1 MSYTMQYLKS
11 GGHIK
16 RILAGTIG
24 HKGLVAP
31 LSRVKNFTY
40 SNELF
45 SVRIDGDGEYAK
57 FNTQLVE
64 SPHLVLANLFLENG
78 VSFNVPLSKRSDGRV
93 ELDMR
98 KGNLP
103 ARWALMIY
111 EFGLD
116 RNNDNKSGDVE
127 VVSYVDTEFDKQN
140 SDFKFSADC
149 GMEGH
154 LYSDDKAQ
162 ALNDFISQSPI
173 KFNNTPSL
181 TNRCM
186 VDMSK
191 FIPFYRYG
199 RGSNGS
205 LRIKKAP
212 YVSLDKM
219 KKLDYY
225 ERRIHADNFDSHWN
239 PSSDDSN
246 GSDGSNVW
254 NPANVWSSSA
264 TKIFTNECVS
274 LSNDDKKYHCDIG
287 CSEGS
292 FGFPLSSYYNAMHFI
307 FSRKP
312 FEYPGEYD
320 GSNNYFVRDSFQKE
334 ELVVLKENLNKMG
347 GCAEFVERPL
357 QDTNDVINMMNF
369 KIVN

>member
-1 MSYTMQYLKS
+1 MNFLKS

-24 HKGLVAP
+24 HKGIAAP
-31 LSRVKNFTY
+31 LSKWKNFTY

-45 SVRIDGDGEYAK
+45 SVRIDGKYAK

-64 SPHLVLANLFLENG
+64 SPHLVLANRFLENG
-78 VSFNVPLSKRSDGRV
+78 VSLDVPLLERPDGRF

-116 RNNDNKSGDVE
+116 RNNCGDIE

-140 SDFKFSADC
+140 LDFGFSADC
-149 GMEGH
+149 GKESH

-162 ALNDFISQSPI
+162 ALNDFISQSPV
-173 KFNNTPSL
+173 KFNNIPSL
-181 TNRCM
+181 TNRSM

-199 RGSNGS
+199 RGSNGK
-205 LRIKKAP
+205 LCVKKAP
-212 YVSLDKM
+212 HVSLDKM
-219 KKLDYY
+219 KKLNYY
-225 ERRIHADNFDSHWN
+225 ERRIHADSFDSGRH
-239 PSSDDSN
+239 PSNNDSY
-246 GSDGSNVW
+246 GSDVW
-254 NPANVWSSSA
+254 NPANVWSSCA
-264 TKIFTNECVS
+264 TKIFTDECVS
-274 LSNDDKKYHCDIG
+274 LSNDNEKYHCDIG

-292 FGFPLSSYYNAMHFI
+292 FGFPLSSYYNAMHFLL
-307 FSRKP
+307 SRKP

-320 GSNNYFVRDSFQKE
+320 GSNDYYVRDSFQKE

-347 GCAEFVERPL
+347 GCAVFITKPL
-357 QDTNDVINMMNF
+357 QDINDVVKMANINILAE
-369 KIVN
+369 K

>member
-1 MSYTMQYLKS
+1 MNFLKS

-24 HKGLVAP
+24 HKSIAAP
-31 LSRVKNFTY
+31 LSKWNNFTY

-45 SVRIDGDGEYAK
+45 SVRIDGKYAK

-64 SPHLVLANLFLENG
+64 SPHLILANRFLENR
-78 VSFNVPLSKRSDGRV
+78 VSLNVPLLERPDGRF

-111 EFGLD
+111 EFGINRYSK
-116 RNNDNKSGDVE
+116 RNDFDI
-127 VVSYVDTEFDKQN
+127 VSYVDTEFDKQN
-140 SDFKFSADC
+140 SDFEFSADC
-149 GMEGH
+149 GTEGH
-154 LYSDDKAQ
+154 LYSDDKAR

-173 KFNNTPSL
+173 KFNNTASL
-181 TNRCM
+181 TDISM
-186 VDMSK
+186 VDMSG
-191 FIPFYRYG
+191 FIPFYRN
-199 RGSNGS
+199 RLMANGL

-219 KKLDYY
+219 QKLDHY
-225 ERRIHADNFDSHWN
+225 EQRIHADSFEAQWD
-239 PSSDDSN
+239 PLTGGD
-246 GSDGSNVW
+246 VW

-274 LSNDDKKYHCDIG
+274 LSNDNKKYHCDIG

-292 FGFPLSSYYNAMHFI
+292 FGFPLSSYYNAMHFLL
-307 FSRKP
+307 SRKP

-320 GSNNYFVRDSFQKE
+320 GSNNYFVHDSFQKE

-347 GCAEFVERPL
+347 GCAEFTKTPL
-357 QDTNDVINMMNF
+357 QDTNGVIKMANINV
-369 KIVN
+369 IT

>member
-1 MSYTMQYLKS
+1 M
-11 GGHIK
+11 
-16 RILAGTIG
+16 
-24 HKGLVAP
+24 VAP
-31 LSRVKNFTY
+31 LSKLEKFTY

-45 SVRIDGDGEYAK
+45 SVRIDGKYAK

-64 SPHLVLANLFLENG
+64 SPHLVLANRFLENG
-78 VSFNVPLSKRSDGRV
+78 VSLNVPLLERPDGRF

-116 RNNDNKSGDVE
+116 RNNCGDVE
-127 VVSYVDTEFDKQN
+127 VVSYVDKEFDKLN
-140 SDFKFSADC
+140 SDFSFSADC
-149 GMEGH
+149 GEESH
-154 LYSDDKAQ
+154 LYSGDKAQ
-162 ALNDFISQSPI
+162 ALNDFISQSPV
-173 KFNNTPSL
+173 KFNNTDLL
-181 TNRCM
+181 TCRSM

-199 RGSNGS
+199 RGSNGK
-205 LRIKKAP
+205 LCVKKAP

-225 ERRIHADNFDSHWN
+225 ERRIHADHFDSHRN
-239 PSSDDSN
+239 PSNDDSN
-246 GSDGSNVW
+246 GSDGSDVW
-254 NPANVWSSSA
+254 NPANVWSSCA

-274 LSNDDKKYHCDIG
+274 LSNDNKKYHCDIG

-292 FGFPLSSYYNAMHFI
+292 FGFPLSSYYNTMHFL

-320 GSNNYFVRDSFQKE
+320 GSNNYHVRDSFQKE

-347 GCAEFVERPL
+347 GCAEFTTIPL
-357 QDTNDVINMMNF
+357 QDTNDVINMINF

>member
-1 MSYTMQYLKS
+1 MNFLKS

-24 HKGLVAP
+24 HKGIVAP
-31 LSRVKNFTY
+31 LSKWENFTY

-45 SVRIDGDGEYAK
+45 SVRIDGKYAK

-64 SPHLVLANLFLENG
+64 SPHLILANRFLENG
-78 VSFNVPLSKRSDGRV
+78 VSLNVPLLERPDGRF

-111 EFGLD
+111 EFGINRRDLK
-116 RNNDNKSGDVE
+116 NSIE

-154 LYSDDKAQ
+154 LYSSDKA
-162 ALNDFISQSPI
+162 LVLEDFILRSPI
-173 KFNNTPSL
+173 EFDCSTSL
-181 TNRCM
+181 MNRSM

-219 KKLDYY
+219 QKLDHY
-225 ERRIHADNFDSHWN
+225 EQRIHADGFDSQ
-239 PSSDDSN
+239 SDPVDD
-246 GSDGSNVW
+246 GSDVW
-254 NPANVWSSSA
+254 NPANVLSSCA
-264 TKIFTNECVS
+264 TKRFTDECVS
-274 LSNDDKKYHCDIG
+274 LSNDNEKYHCDIG

-292 FGFPLSSYYNAMHFI
+292 FGFPLSSYYNAMHFL

-320 GSNNYFVRDSFQKE
+320 GSNNYRIRDSFQKE
-334 ELVVLKENLNKMG
+334 ELVVLKENLNKMCG
-347 GCAEFVERPL
+347 YAEFTGAPL
-357 QDTNDVINMMNF
+357 QDTNDVVEMANIN
-369 KIVN
+369 IIA